1 MGCSEKQRQR
11 YACISD
17 STYNTYICAG
27 CDLRSLFVVSAG
39 RICKT
44 QKSPVIPEG
53 SRQDQKEAKMK
64 GLFITLEG
72 GDGAGKSTQIRNIE
86 RFFTEKGLSVVHT
99 REPGGTPI
107 SEKLRGILLDNDN
120 SEMDP
125 VTEMMIYAASR
136 AQHVKEV
143 IMPAVQ
149 RGEVVIC
156 DRFVDSSVAYQ
167 AYGRELGD
175 MVRDVNRYATG
186 GLTPDI
192 TFWLDIDPAAG
203 RARAAKAGALDRLE
217 VEKMDFHYR
226 VYEGYRRIAE
236 SEPDR
241 VKRID
246 ASDTVE
252 SIRDHIYECLEE
264 LCRSKGI

>member
-1 MGCSEKQRQR
+1 
-11 YACISD
+11 
-17 STYNTYICAG
+17 
-27 CDLRSLFVVSAG
+27 
-39 RICKT
+39 
-44 QKSPVIPEG
+44 
-53 SRQDQKEAKMK
+53 MK

-86 RFFTEKGLSVVHT
+86 RFFQRKGLVVVHT

-107 SEKLRGILLDNDN
+107 SEKLRNILLDNEN

-136 AQHVKEV
+136 AQNVREK
-143 IMPAVQ
+143 ILPAIE
-149 RGEVVIC
+149 RGDIVIC

-167 AYGRELGD
+167 AYGRQLGG
-175 MVRDVNRYATG
+175 MVEEVNRHATG
-186 GLTPDI
+186 GLVPDI
-192 TFWLDIDPAAG
+192 TFWMDIDPEAG
-203 RARAAKAGALDRLE
+203 KARAAKAGDLDRLE
-217 VEKMDFHYR
+217 LEKMDFHYR

-236 SEPDR
+236 KDPDR

-246 ASDTVE
+246 AADTVDN
-252 SIRDHIYECLEE
+252 IRNHIYECLEE

>member
-1 MGCSEKQRQR
+1 
-11 YACISD
+11 
-17 STYNTYICAG
+17 
-27 CDLRSLFVVSAG
+27 
-39 RICKT
+39 
-44 QKSPVIPEG
+44 
-53 SRQDQKEAKMK
+53 MK

-86 RFFTEKGLSVVHT
+86 RFFQRKGLVFVHT

-107 SEKLRGILLDNDN
+107 SEKLRNILLDNEN

-136 AQHVKEV
+136 AQNVREK
-143 IMPAVQ
+143 ILPAIE
-149 RGEVVIC
+149 RGDIVIC

-167 AYGRELGD
+167 AYGRQLGG
-175 MVRDVNRYATG
+175 MVEEVNRHATG
-186 GLTPDI
+186 GLVPDI
-192 TFWLDIDPAAG
+192 TFWMDIDPEAG
-203 RARAAKAGALDRLE
+203 KARAAKAGDLDRLE
-217 VEKMDFHYR
+217 LEKMDFHYR

-236 SEPDR
+236 KDPDR

-246 ASDTVE
+246 AADTVDN
-252 SIRDHIYECLEE
+252 IRDHIYECLEE